1 MTMHPRT
8 LVVITMLAA
17 AQLACSKDPDTD
29 DVERDQSESLE
40 GTDED
45 ENGVRDDIDAYI
57 ESAAPDSER
66 TRAAMRQVAKELQA
80 HIPARHDK
88 ERAMEVAVR
97 TDRGIECLLGVEPQR
112 GFDMLTELEA
122 RTYNT
127 KQRARAYAKANG
139 HFGGEYFRGT
149 QLSKFLNSCAFDVE
163 ALEN

>member
-1 MTMHPRT
+1 MHPRT

-66 TRAAMRQVAKELQA
+66 TRAAMRQVAKTLQDLMLA
-80 HIPARHDK
+80 QHDK
-88 ERAMEVAVR
+88 EAAVEAAIR
-97 TDRGIECLLGVEPQR
+97 MNRGIECLLGLEAKR
-112 GFDMLTELEA
+112 GYEMLSELEA
-122 RTYNT
+122 RSFNT

-139 HFGGEYFRGT
+139 HLGGEYFRGT
-149 QLSKFLNSCAFDVE
+149 PRSKRLNSCAFDVE
-163 ALEN
+163 ALKD